1 MADDDKYNKDGF
13 KLGPK
18 GGVLADPGANLSDN
32 KDFESWDWKQI
43 KAAIVG
49 YAAVPSDGIPHSTP
63 FSDPDSL
70 RYASVVINR
79 ARAGL
84 DYLAENIKMQSE
96 ALAGENGAWKSGAA
110 DAFRSMTLLFAA
122 KLKSKAEQ
130 INGGEAVGTNNV
142 PSQLWTSGNYLQWAK
157 DTIDWIDGYYASW
170 VATNGTKMGNGL
182 ARISDYPELVT
193 QMGDDMKKV
202 VRILAGQYI
211 LNTDK
216 VTPPNPAD
224 FDFKKD
230 PKLGDN
236 NSGGSKPPPNLTDP
250 PPGGGDTAKKP
261 PSVDAPPP
269 SGGPTGGGGPKSPPS
284 LNAPKPPGT
293 GAGNFAAKPPS
304 VDAPPGTGGA
314 NVPKPPS
321 VNAPPGT
328 GGSNAPKP
336 PSVSVPPPP
345 GSGGANVPKP
355 PSVNAPPGTGG
366 SNVPK
371 PPSVS
376 VPPPPGSGGAN
387 VPKPPSVNAPPGT
400 GGSNVPKPVNVP
412 PPVKSGG
419 GSGTGAGLK
428 PPAPLN
434 VSAPPGTEAGAGNP
448 RGNAV
453 KPPVPSGA
461 EWQAPR
467 NGSGTGQSGP
477 GVPPPAVPPGA
488 GGGQPAAT
496 DRPDAAGLLGGET
509 APWEGVTPP
518 SVGGPS
524 EVPSAAAKPEEW
536 AAPPANA
543 QGAPGNQAPGA
554 GFQPP
559 MVPPGAGSGGQPSA
573 ADRPDAAGLLGGET
587 EPWLSGADDVSEI
600 DADYAPSSKPESW
613 ANAADPVPADAEEEA
628 VTPMLSAPEGPP
640 ISSVSDVDS
649 EVEDDAGERAT
660 AAPREAE
667 MSAVP
672 AAPPA
677 GWAVTSGNEPSNEPW
692 EISLPPAAAPEGWA
706 ARSDVVSPD
715 VSAPTTA
722 AALVAGAATAAGA
735 MTPAAAPRTGAN
747 SGGDAP
753 RTRPAEPTPARDA
766 DRDSDRA
773 FPVPGIDSVV
783 VVRAAEAV
791 RDTKAWDTG
800 AKDLVLP
807 AAPLPPAVVSSG
819 PTGWGD
825 DFPAVAPKA
834 AEPVGPEPEP
844 TAHATYQRKK
854 PGEAATI
861 VDSWEPP
868 PSCGDEYSL
877 PPEDREAYLASLHD
891 EPEEEDEETEAEPAE
906 RSAADLLNASDSS
919 WGGSRA
925 ARPTGVLE

>member
-32 KDFESWDWKQI
+32 RDFESWDWKQI

-84 DYLAENIKMQSE
+84 DYLADNIKMQSE

-130 INGGEAVGTNNV
+130 INGGESVGTNNV

-157 DTIDWIDGYYASW
+157 DTINWIDGYYASW
-170 VATNGTKMGNGL
+170 VATNGTQMGNGL

-202 VRILAGQYI
+202 VRILAGQYV

-230 PKLGDN
+230 PKLGDD
-236 NSGGSKPPPNLTDP
+236 NSGGPKPPPNLTNP
-250 PPGGGDTAKKP
+250 PPGGGDAAKKP
-261 PSVDAPPP
+261 PSIDAPPP
-269 SGGPTGGGGPKSPPS
+269 TGGPTGGGGPKSPPS
-284 LNAPKPPGT
+284 LNAPKPPST

-328 GGSNAPKP
+328 GGANAPKP
-336 PSVSVPPPP
+336 PSVNVPAPP
-345 GSGGANVPKP
+345 GTGGANGPKPPSVNAPPGTGGANVPKP

-366 SNVPK
+366 
-371 PPSVS
+371 
-376 VPPPPGSGGAN
+376 AN
-387 VPKPPSVNAPPGT
+387 VPKPPSVNVPAPPGT
-400 GGSNVPKPVNVP
+400 GGKSGGGANVPKPVNVP
-412 PPVKSGG
+412 SPVKSGG
-419 GSGTGAGLK
+419 GSGPGAGLK

-434 VSAPPGTEAGAGNP
+434 VSAPPGAEAGAGNP
-448 RGNAV
+448 RGNVV
-453 KPPVPSGA
+453 KPPVPHGA

-467 NGSGTGQSGP
+467 SASGTGQSGP

-488 GGGQPAAT
+488 GGGQPAAA
-496 DRPDAAGLLGGET
+496 DRPDSAGLLGGET
-509 APWEGVTPP
+509 APWEGATPP

-543 QGAPGNQAPGA
+543 PGIQAPGA

-559 MVPPGAGSGGQPSA
+559 MVPPGAGGAGQPSA
-573 ADRPDAAGLLGGET
+573 ADRPDSAGLLGGET
-587 EPWLSGADDVSEI
+587 EPWLSGADDSGEI
-600 DADYAPSSKPESW
+600 GADYAPSSKPESW
-613 ANAADPVPADAEEEA
+613 ASAADPVPADAEEEP
-628 VTPMLSAPEGPP
+628 VVPMISAPVGPP
-640 ISSVSDVDS
+640 VSDV
-649 EVEDDAGERAT
+649 EPEAEEDAGERA
-660 AAPREAE
+660 AAVPREAE

-672 AAPPA
+672 AAPPS
-677 GWAVTSGNEPSNEPW
+677 GWAVTAGKEPGEDEPW

-706 ARSDVVSPD
+706 ARSDGVSPD
-715 VSAPTTA
+715 ASAPTTA

-735 MTPAAAPRTGAN
+735 MTPAAPTAASST
-747 SGGDAP
+747 AP
-753 RTRPAEPTPARDA
+753 RTRPPEPTPARDA
-766 DRDSDRA
+766 DRDSGRA

-819 PTGWGD
+819 PPGWGD
-825 DFPAVAPKA
+825 DFPAVTPRAT
-834 AEPVGPEPEP
+834 EPVGPEPEP
-844 TAHATYQRKK
+844 TAHATYRRKK
-854 PGEAATI
+854 PGEAAKI

-868 PSCGDEYSL
+868 PSCGDEYSV
-877 PPEDREAYLASLHD
+877 PPEDREAYLASLND
-891 EPEEEDEETEAEPAE
+891 EPEEADEETEAEPAE

-919 WGGSRA
+919 WGGSGT